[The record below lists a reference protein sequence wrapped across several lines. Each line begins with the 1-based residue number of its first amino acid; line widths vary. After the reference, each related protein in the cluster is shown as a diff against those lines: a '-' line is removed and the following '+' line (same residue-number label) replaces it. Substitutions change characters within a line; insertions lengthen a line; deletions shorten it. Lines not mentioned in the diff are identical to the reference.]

1 MILEDIWLVVWNTV
15 YEVHRSLILSMRIVR
30 KCGSLE
36 HGFYDF
42 PVGECHHMSSLT
54 KSMIFQRWPGARVSH
69 EEAPFWGQELLNQTT
84 MINSALTIKI
94 RTQTNELCHVLPHTK
109 LAFCGFEFYLH
120 PYLLVRI
127 PSYSQPAQEDSRF
140 GSAEVTFSELIVRDT
155 SWILSAWGCIP
166 RHGLYYIIFMEL
178 YLLLIWITW
187 RYMDYT
193 PL

>member
-15 YEVHRSLILSMRIVR
+15 YEVHRSRKTLSMRIVR
-30 KCGSLE
+30 RCGSLE

-42 PVGECHHMSSLT
+42 PVGNVITDEVHDFSA
-54 KSMIFQRWPGARVSH
+54 IPWRWPGARVSH

-140 GSAEVTFSELIVRDT
+140 GSAEVPFAELIVRD
-155 SWILSAWGCIP
+155 SS
-166 RHGLYYIIFMEL
+166 
-178 YLLLIWITW
+178 
-187 RYMDYT
+187 
-193 PL
+193 